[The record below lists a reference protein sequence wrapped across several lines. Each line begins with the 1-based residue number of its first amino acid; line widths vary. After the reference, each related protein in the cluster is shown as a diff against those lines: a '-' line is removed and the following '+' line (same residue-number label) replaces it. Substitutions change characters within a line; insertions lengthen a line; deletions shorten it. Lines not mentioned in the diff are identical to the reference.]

1 MEDQKKSFLVSIIT
15 IGLLMIFTYVLTLTM
30 PCDGISFIKWL
41 ASPILA
47 LGSDSGSTTIAVLV
61 FLLIIGGITNGLNKC
76 GFMEYML
83 SKIVYKYGKHRHTLT
98 SVMVIFF
105 MLMGSIVGSF
115 EEVVP
120 LTPIIVSLAITLGF
134 DALTGISISLL
145 AVGCGFA
152 AGLFNPFTIGV
163 AQEIAGLPMFSG
175 LSLRL
180 ISFVMIYALLMA
192 FITTHIKKT
201 EKEFDSNA
209 VKNNYVENADMEKAY
224 KAFIVIFSIA
234 IVIVLLSPIITV
246 LQDYTLI
253 IVALAFLVAGVVS
266 IRLAKTSRKQ
276 LLGYMKEGILNI
288 LPSALLILM
297 ASSIK
302 YTMEE
307 SGVLNNLLDIVAGYA
322 AGMNKVELILFIYLI
337 CLILE
342 IFVPSGSA
350 KAFLLIPLLTPLAV
364 KFGLSTQLVVLAFA
378 YGDGFSNV
386 FYPTNPALI
395 ISLSLTNISYRKWF
409 KYSWKFQLANLLL
422 TSGVLLLGL
431 VINYQ

>member
-15 IGLLMIFTYVLTLTM
+15 IAGLMIFTYVLTLTLN
-30 PCDGISFIKWL
+30 CDGISFGKWL
-41 ASPILA
+41 LSPFLA
-47 LGSDSGSTTIAVLV
+47 LGSSSGSTTIAVLI

-83 SKIVYKYGKHRHTLT
+83 DKIVYKYGKHRYMLMF
-98 SVMVIFF
+98 VMVAFL
-105 MLMGSIVGSF
+105 MAMGSVVGTF
-115 EEVVP
+115 EEIVP
-120 LTPIIVSLAITLGF
+120 LTPIIVSLAINLGF
-134 DALTGISISLL
+134 DAFTGVGMSLL

-152 AGLFNPFTIGV
+152 AGVFNPFTIGV
-163 AQEIAGLPMFSG
+163 AQELAGLPMFSG
-175 LSLRL
+175 ASLRL
-180 ISFVMIYALLMA
+180 LSFVLIYAILM
-192 FITTHIKKT
+192 FFLYTHAKKI
-201 EKEFDSNA
+201 EKEISKDISNNF
-209 VKNNYVENADMEKAY
+209 VTNNDMEKAY
-224 KAFIVIFSIA
+224 KAFIIIFSIA
-234 IVIVLLSPIITV
+234 IILVLASPFITA

-253 IVALAFLVAGVVS
+253 IVALMFLIAGIVS
-266 IRLAKTSRKQ
+266 IKLTKTTNKQ
-276 LLGYMKEGILNI
+276 LLSFMKEGTLNV
-288 LPSALLILM
+288 LPSAALILM

-307 SGVLNNLLDIVAGYA
+307 LGVLSNILNIITGYA
-322 AGMNKVELILFIYLI
+322 SGMNKVELILFIYLI

-395 ISLSLTNISYRKWF
+395 ISLSLTKISYKDWF
-409 KYSWKFQLANLLL
+409 KYSWKFQFANLIL
-422 TSGVLLLGL
+422 TSGILLLGL
-431 VINYQ
+431 MLNY